1 MKKQKRIVP
10 NVIRGGVAI
19 PLGANYF
26 LMKGKTHEQGGID
39 IGKDLEVENGEL
51 MKIDKNNMTIVSNA
65 PIMNG
70 ISPAEYALGGLKDG
84 TFTDR
89 FKEGFKYQEKYKDIN
104 GLKDDGTKANFGIF
118 KKLFN
123 GENKKDDTKKLVF
136 NPMANTKKGYNKVKG
151 FVRVNENDS
160 PSKEESEKLENDI
173 AQRQKSMYHIAKN
186 KGYDSEPYY
195 LEYIPEK
202 EIMLKGAGRVSSNMI
217 DSIAVNSTKAGTP
230 FIDALGLFVEETKG
244 GASPNLSTEA
254 WVEKFEKQNGRKP
267 SNDEIHKFENAALN
281 ASFARN
287 HGGIHPQFAIN
298 NHEWHQ
304 RGWEESPKY
313 KAILS
318 GIESPL
324 EHGFTLYNLGLY
336 NSGDRYHTN
345 KVKAAGQK
353 AMSSKVIQQWL
364 QTSPYAKN
372 IIMKLGGK
380 LNTRNKYLIGG
391 ETIDK
396 SKLTLDEYIK
406 AKADSTRNAAY
417 EKSVN
422 RTRGIEIKYPLPD
435 NKRKAN
441 EYTVRNLYISHP
453 DFVGPAFKNQMYDIN
468 DPYMYEGMNQA
479 AKELENNC
487 EYGLNCIGTATDNY
501 PESSRTVVNTDFYN
515 NHSKYGF
522 TKIPFEE
529 IKEGD
534 IVQASEEKGL
544 PYHGMIFAGYDK
556 YDQPTFNYSRGGI
569 SEDDYQLNGHYPS
582 DIYHAYRYVGTPEL
596 IQQWTNEYNQKRLGG
611 KADMKQ
617 NKRNVP
623 STGEKKKAELGK
635 RIDYLDLLI
644 PGRATKA
651 VSKISSKLPDKLV
664 SNIETPKLKSVS
676 EAFVEPT
683 DDRKSLTPQQKEE
696 LISGII
702 EGGAALTSAG
712 MLAAT
717 TASNNKMLN
726 NLQRYQDPTK
736 PILSTRQRLKTS
748 VNVNPQLTKSKRILD
763 KTNKFVLNNT
773 SSSQSAYNRIRQN
786 NFDYIDRINDIYS
799 QKENTETGLINQDRT
814 ADNENVRYNNGLINQ
829 YLNRKDQIGLANRE
843 LDNTIAEKKAE
854 NKAALYQGISDIVTN
869 MVTNYGK
876 RKQNN
881 KNLRVMAAGF
891 PSITPE
897 YLNEILYR

>member
-123 GENKKDDTKKLVF
+123 GENKKDNTKKLVF

-202 EIMLKGAGRVSSNMI
+202 EIILKGAGRVSSNMI
-217 DSIAVNSTKAGTP
+217 DSIAVNSKKAGTP

-298 NHEWHQ
+298 DHEWHQ

-345 KVKAAGQK
+345 KVKVAGQK
-353 AMSSKVIQQWL
+353 AMSSKAIQQWL

-396 SKLTLDEYIK
+396 SKLTLEEFLQ
-406 AKADSTRNAAY
+406 AKADSTRNAAF
-417 EKSVN
+417 EKSKN
-422 RTRGIEIKYPLPD
+422 RKTGVKIPYKASKEYLEGLLLTIADRREIADTNFIGPSIE
-435 NKRKAN
+435 
-441 EYTVRNLYISHP
+441 T
-453 DFVGPAFKNQMYDIN
+453 
-468 DPYMYEGMNQA
+468 
-479 AKELENNC
+479 KELVKNGSGNINYYKRIYYNALQ
-487 EYGLNCIGTATDNY
+487 EYNDKCDYGYNCIGTATDNY
-501 PESSRTVVNTDFYN
+501 PEDSRTDTNEDFYKN
-515 NHSKYGF
+515 YNKYGF
-522 TKIPFEE
+522 VRIPFTEV
-529 IKEGD
+529 KQGD
-534 IVQASEEKGL
+534 IVQDNNHALIYSGQDEYGSPL
-544 PYHGMIFAGYDK
+544 
-556 YDQPTFNYSRGGI
+556 FNYSRGGVT
-569 SEDDYQLNGHYPS
+569 EFDYVKDGHYPS
-582 DIYHAYRYVGTPEL
+582 KNYIVSRYIGTPEL
-596 IQQWTNEYNQKRLGG
+596 IEQWTNEYNQKRLGG

-623 STGEKKKAELGK
+623 STGEKKKAELGL
-635 RIDYLDLLI
+635 RTDYLDLLI
-644 PGRATKA
+644 PGGATKA
-651 VSKISSKLPDKLV
+651 VSKISSKLPDKII
-664 SNIETPKLKSVS
+664 SNVETPKLKSVS

-702 EGGAALTSAG
+702 EGGAGLVSAG

-773 SSSQSAYNRIRQN
+773 GSSQSAYNRIRQN

-829 YLNRKDQIGLANRE
+829 YLNRKDQIGLANTE

>member
-89 FKEGFKYQEKYKDIN
+89 FKEGFKYQEKYKDVN
-104 GLKDDGTKANFGIF
+104 GLKDDGTKAKFGKDFKMPKLYLRREDVFDEIDDIIYNNNNPKELSKLLDEYWNSIENNVSIPAEF
-118 KKLFN
+118 KQNIKQDIEHYKKYPYASSLITRNRIDDNKKYENDKKLRIPADYNKMITLSKAGKSTGITVTKNMLDSLAYRGGRAQADTVRVLGVPAQETGLGKFEGTTYMTPRQIIQDDEYYKLDRSENPSYFIREGGVNPTELMNNHYYYASSADQEALGAIFRKTGAGHDTSN
-123 GENKKDDTKKLVF
+123 GNV
-136 NPMANTKKGYNKVKG
+136 MANIGYN
-151 FVRVNENDS
+151 E
-160 PSKEESEKLENDI
+160 I
-173 AQRQKSMYHIAKN
+173 T
-186 KGYDSEPYY
+186 
-195 LEYIPEK
+195 PE
-202 EIMLKGAGRVSSNMI
+202 
-217 DSIAVNSTKAGTP
+217 
-230 FIDALGLFVEETKG
+230 VEEEAKKTWRYTTNKR
-244 GASPNLSTEA
+244 AKENLD
-254 WVEKFEKQNGRKP
+254 V
-267 SNDEIHKFENAALN
+267 H
-281 ASFARN
+281 
-287 HGGIHPQFAIN
+287 
-298 NHEWHQ
+298 
-304 RGWEESPKY
+304 
-313 KAILS
+313 
-318 GIESPL
+318 PL
-324 EHGFTLYNLGLY
+324 EQAYELDKTGNYNLGISNHNALVQKRGEELW
-336 NSGDRYHTN
+336 NSPE
-345 KVKAAGQK
+345 
-353 AMSSKVIQQWL
+353 IQQWWKE
-364 QTSPYAKN
+364 S
-372 IIMKLGGK
+372 GK
-380 LNTRNKYLIGG
+380 QWYNKGKA
-391 ETIDK
+391 ETK
-396 SKLTLDEYIK
+396 K
-406 AKADSTRNAAY
+406 
-417 EKSVN
+417 
-422 RTRGIEIKYPLPD
+422 
-435 NKRKAN
+435 
-441 EYTVRNLYISHP
+441 
-453 DFVGPAFKNQMYDIN
+453 
-468 DPYMYEGMNQA
+468 
-479 AKELENNC
+479 
-487 EYGLNCIGTATDNY
+487 
-501 PESSRTVVNTDFYN
+501 
-515 NHSKYGF
+515 
-522 TKIPFEE
+522 
-529 IKEGD
+529 
-534 IVQASEEKGL
+534 
-544 PYHGMIFAGYDK
+544 
-556 YDQPTFNYSRGGI
+556 
-569 SEDDYQLNGHYPS
+569 
-582 DIYHAYRYVGTPEL
+582 
-596 IQQWTNEYNQKRLGG
+596 LGG

-635 RIDYLDLLI
+635 RTDYLDLLI
-644 PGRATKA
+644 PGGATKA
-651 VSKISSKLPDKLV
+651 VSKISSKLPDKII
-664 SNIETPKLKSVS
+664 SNVETPKLKSVS

-773 SSSQSAYNRIRQN
+773 GSSQSAYNRIRQN

-829 YLNRKDQIGLANRE
+829 YLNRKDQIGLANTE

-854 NKAALYQGISDIVTN
+854 NKAALYQGIGDIVTN

>member
-123 GENKKDDTKKLVF
+123 GENKKDDTKK
-136 NPMANTKKGYNKVKG
+136 GYNKVKG

-202 EIMLKGAGRVSSNMI
+202 EIILKGAGRVSSNMI
-217 DSIAVNSTKAGTP
+217 DSIAVNSKKAGTP

-244 GASPNLSTEA
+244 GASPNLSTES

-298 NHEWHQ
+298 DHEWHQ

-345 KVKAAGQK
+345 KVNAAGQK
-353 AMSSKVIQQWL
+353 AMSSKAIQQWL

-380 LNTRNKYLIGG
+380 
-391 ETIDK
+391 
-396 SKLTLDEYIK
+396 
-406 AKADSTRNAAY
+406 
-417 EKSVN
+417 
-422 RTRGIEIKYPLPD
+422 
-435 NKRKAN
+435 AN
-441 EYTVRNLYISHP
+441 
-453 DFVGPAFKNQMYDIN
+453 
-468 DPYMYEGMNQA
+468 
-479 AKELENNC
+479 
-487 EYGLNCIGTATDNY
+487 
-501 PESSRTVVNTDFYN
+501 
-515 NHSKYGF
+515 
-522 TKIPFEE
+522 
-529 IKEGD
+529 
-534 IVQASEEKGL
+534 
-544 PYHGMIFAGYDK
+544 
-556 YDQPTFNYSRGGI
+556 
-569 SEDDYQLNGHYPS
+569 
-582 DIYHAYRYVGTPEL
+582 
-596 IQQWTNEYNQKRLGG
+596 
-611 KADMKQ
+611 MKQ

-635 RIDYLDLLI
+635 RTDYLDLLI
-644 PGRATKA
+644 PGGATKA
-651 VSKISSKLPDKLV
+651 VSKISSKLPDKII
-664 SNIETPKLKSVS
+664 SNVETPKLKSVS

-702 EGGAALTSAG
+702 EGGAGLVSAG
-712 MLAAT
+712 M
-717 TASNNKMLN
+717 
-726 NLQRYQDPTK
+726 
-736 PILSTRQRLKTS
+736 
-748 VNVNPQLTKSKRILD
+748 
-763 KTNKFVLNNT
+763 
-773 SSSQSAYNRIRQN
+773 
-786 NFDYIDRINDIYS
+786 
-799 QKENTETGLINQDRT
+799 
-814 ADNENVRYNNGLINQ
+814 
-829 YLNRKDQIGLANRE
+829 
-843 LDNTIAEKKAE
+843 
-854 NKAALYQGISDIVTN
+854 
-869 MVTNYGK
+869 
-876 RKQNN
+876 
-881 KNLRVMAAGF
+881 
-891 PSITPE
+891 
-897 YLNEILYR
+897 